1 MIKNLFNYAGKRVV
15 ITGASSGMGEAT
27 AHLVHGLG
35 AEVVAVDV
43 QPPRYDFARYLEVDL
58 RDRAAIEQAVAEL
71 TAERVHNLFY
81 CAGLPGR
88 RRTVR

>member
-58 RDRAAIEQAVAEL
+58 RDSCRNRA
-71 TAERVHNLFY
+71 
-81 CAGLPGR
+81 GR
-88 RRTVR
+88 RGVDCGAGA